1 MQRKSSDFSAPEIM
15 RTVLLICFL
24 LLWENP
30 NTARAEVYKTI
41 GADGRISY
49 TDKPPDTFS
58 ADKTEKLKLQTY
70 AGDPV
75 VSSSNSAVKRVVII
89 SAEWCGVC
97 TRAKAYMR
105 SHKIDFEEWDID
117 KSNFA
122 RAKMKEHGA
131 KGVPLILVGKQ
142 KMVGFSE
149 ATLEEMLKKATQAR

>member
-1 MQRKSSDFSAPEIM
+1 M
-15 RTVLLICFL
+15 RDILTICFL
-24 LLWENP
+24 LLLGNSHGIH
-30 NTARAEVYKTI
+30 AEVYKII

-49 TDKPPDTFS
+49 TDKPPESTS
-58 ADKTEKLKLQTY
+58 GEKTEKLKLQTY

-149 ATLEEMLKKATQAR
+149 ATLEEMLKKTMQAR